1 MKTIRN
7 LALMLVVLLVA
18 QGAMA
23 QSEVRPSAEAASAQ
37 SVVLQS
43 ADGLSTAQPKCGK
56 CQRPPFSQ
64 QHELRASIGYV
75 PMFAYLGSYFVDC
88 TPPYISPTFRGPKY
102 TTGAVS
108 VSYGYRFYRWLDVG
122 MVVSYYNEYHRLYDS
137 FTNDYLGRVYN
148 HHITLMPTV
157 RFTWLDRK
165 WVRMYSSLAAGATF
179 YTQSQTKIKDEA
191 HYNSQAFAGHITY
204 LGITV
209 GRSFFGFAELGLG
222 AKGFATMG
230 LGYKFNNP
238 TKAH

>member
-1 MKTIRN
+1 MKRIIF
-7 LALMLVVLLVA
+7 LSVALFVA
-18 QGAMA
+18 HAAMA
-23 QSEVRPSAEAASAQ
+23 QAEVKPSVAAASAQ

-43 ADGLSTAQPKCGK
+43 ADALSTVQPKCGK

-75 PMFAYLGSYFVDC
+75 PMFAYLGSYFVDGM
-88 TPPYISPTFRGPKY
+88 PPPSYISPTFRGPLY

-122 MVVSYYNEYHRLYDS
+122 MVVSYYNEFHRLYDS

-179 YTQSQTKIKDEA
+179 YTQSQTKVKGEA
-191 HYNSQAFAGHITY
+191 HYNSQNFAGHFTY

-209 GRSFFGFAELGLG
+209 GRSFFGFAELGIG